1 MNPSDKKTTICHVL
15 LILDG
20 ATEDVIDVFELEGFD
35 LPAFAE
41 QFDVPT
47 ESDPEMHDRYAVGPG
62 DEDFIRDHT
71 PEGMVFDFRRNAYF
85 IEAVERD

>member
-1 MNPSDKKTTICHVL
+1 MKPADKDSSICHVL

-20 ATEDVIDVFELEGFD
+20 ATEDVIDVFELERFD
-35 LPAFAE
+35 LAAFAE

-62 DEDFIRDHT
+62 DEDFLQDYT
-71 PEGMVFDFRRNAYF
+71 PEGMAFDFRQNAYF